1 MDNQELKCM
10 ICGHG
15 RMYSYR
21 QPICFACNNKLKS
34 ETALKAKQMFL
45 TQMQLPPDKQ
55 SENFQIL
62 IPYDKPLNEKEIAQ
76 IREIFISQCYYKL
89 LNRKYRDLRK
99 KFLQNS

>member
-1 MDNQELKCM
+1 
-10 ICGHG
+10 
-15 RMYSYR
+15 
-21 QPICFACNNKLKS
+21 
-34 ETALKAKQMFL
+34 MFL